1 MCREFGLRVSVN
13 GGRSWHNVD
22 TSLHINGLLCVLWSK
37 CGIVT
42 RMMAA
47 LARLAAVLDR
57 RTDAPTHRRT
67 HKRRPGF
74 PTDGLADSD

>member
-42 RMMAA
+42 RMDDGCAGA
-47 LARLAAVLDR
+47 VGGSAR
-57 RTDAPTHRRT
+57 PTHGRT
-67 HKRRPGF
+67 HALTHAQETARISDRWPG
-74 PTDGLADSD
+74 G